1 MRLRNPTL
9 FNSRYARWIVYGFA
23 IFIALFILSNNSISF
38 TRDNGFDLSDA
49 LVPQNEILHGGP
61 GRDGI
66 PAIDHPHFVSAAEVD
81 YLKDNDRILGLVYDG
96 VIRAYPIKILNHH
109 EIVNDKINQQAIVIS
124 YCPLCGSGVAFEPD
138 LNGNN
143 SFGVSGLLYNSDM
156 LLYDRQTE
164 SLWSQIIGKAITGK
178 LKGNELKILVLE
190 NTSWSAWRQQHPATQ
205 VLSTS
210 TGYFRNYDRH
220 PYGDYDINR
229 GLYFPVAN
237 NSSRFHP
244 KERVLG
250 LRIGDKTKAYPVSEL
265 EKNARASFTDKF
277 SGQDLT
283 IKYDSKSKT
292 VTVFDAQQNALAAT
306 MLFWFAWY
314 AFHPDTEVFVSPVK

>member
-1 MRLRNPTL
+1 MQLRNPTI
-9 FNSRYARWIVYGFA
+9 FHGRYARWMVYG
-23 IFIALFILSNNSISF
+23 ITIIVSSLILSRNSISF

-49 LVPQNEILHGGP
+49 LVPQSEILHGGP

-66 PAIDHPHFVSAAEVD
+66 PAIDHPHFVNAMDVD
-81 YLKDNDRILGLVYDG
+81 FLNDSDRILGLVFDG

-109 EIVNDKINQQAIVIS
+109 EIVNDNINQQAIVVS
-124 YCPLCGSGVAFEPD
+124 YCPLCGSGVAFKPE

-156 LLYDRQTE
+156 LLYDRETE
-164 SLWSQIIGKAITGK
+164 SLWSQIMGSAISGK
-178 LKGNELKILVLE
+178 LKGNELKVLVLE
-190 NTSWSAWRQQHPATQ
+190 NTSWSAWLQQHPTTQ
-205 VLSTS
+205 VLSTR

-220 PYGDYDINR
+220 PYGDYDVNA

-250 LRIGDKTKAYPVSEL
+250 LRMGKKTKAYPVSEL
-265 EKNARASFTDKF
+265 EKNAQTSFVDTFAGRK
-277 SGQDLT
+277 LT
-283 IKYDSKSKT
+283 IKYDSQSQT
-292 VTVFDAQQNALAAT
+292 VKVLNAQQKPLPAT

-314 AFHPDTEVFVSPVK
+314 AFHPDTEVFISQNK